1 MAIGTGGRKKGLIDL
16 VPSPVRIGLMF
27 GGVGMVT
34 PCLLVLQLWVLGQGV
49 GNEDLCCLGPVPAPS
64 AVSGLLGHFVP
75 ILLLVPWAG
84 PLCWTLN

>member
-1 MAIGTGGRKKGLIDL
+1 MAIGTRGRKKGLIDL
-16 VPSPVRIGLMF
+16 VTSPVRTGLML
-27 GGVGMVT
+27 GNIGMVI

-49 GNEDLCCLGPVPAPS
+49 RNEDLCCLGPVPAPL

-84 PLCWTLN
+84 PLC